1 MDHSPSPS
9 SLPSDYPRFL
19 ASLKERI
26 RSARVKATLSVNR
39 ELILLYWDLG
49 REVVQRQK
57 RGNWGTRIVDQ
68 LCVDIREEFQGI
80 NGFSRTNVHRMGTF
94 YRAWAP
100 IFQQLSRRLEN
111 DGAIHQQPAGI
122 LGITIENKADSLI
135 VPQAVGQLPPTTL
148 TELPWGHNLVLIES
162 LKQPSERLWYAKMAV
177 EHGWSRSILI
187 RQIESRLHLRQGKAQ
202 TNFAQTLPASQA
214 AMAQELM
221 KGEYA
226 LDFLTASG
234 SREQDIERGIID
246 NLQKSLLELGKGF
259 SFTTSI

>member
-1 MDHSPSPS
+1 M
-9 SLPSDYPRFL
+9 
-19 ASLKERI
+19 
-26 RSARVKATLSVNR
+26 
-39 ELILLYWDLG
+39 
-49 REVVQRQK
+49 
-57 RGNWGTRIVDQ
+57 
-68 LCVDIREEFQGI
+68 
-80 NGFSRTNVHRMGTF
+80 
-94 YRAWAP
+94 
-100 IFQQLSRRLEN
+100 
-111 DGAIHQQPAGI
+111 
-122 LGITIENKADSLI
+122 
-135 VPQAVGQLPPTTL
+135 
-148 TELPWGHNLVLIES
+148 VLIES